1 MKGTIFKF
9 VTLSPNSAPR
19 ARGVRYFRPI
29 PMINAYWGA
38 MNTVKEGYKYRK
50 HIIVRHAPEHNG
62 LLQLYT
68 YHFPKTWSAACI
80 ANRELIKEAQRRA
93 HALEHDYSPVALEW
107 RLRFFKHYFRVI
119 KGGFDPEPGIG
130 RYARFYQYVFVAIY
144 RDLKAAQQPQTI
156 SNEVSFVP
164 VDQRPFRLN
173 PIRRYARPL
182 SLHPAFGTIFART
195 PENNYAYE
203 KVHLPRFDVV
213 PEHQR
218 TSHNSHSDGHD
229 PSFATRSESES
240 RLEDAPYLI

>member
-1 MKGTIFKF
+1 MKSTISKY
-9 VTLSPNSAPR
+9 VLLPPNSAPR

-50 HIIVRHAPEHNG
+50 HIIVRRAPEHNG

-68 YHFPKTWSAACI
+68 YHFPKTWSVSCV

-107 RLRFFKHYFRVI
+107 RLRFFKHYFRVF

-156 SNEVSFVP
+156 SNDLKQYQTNVENISFAP
-164 VDQRPFRLN
+164 INQSTFPQYSNRLS
-173 PIRRYARPL
+173 RRPL
-182 SLHPAFGTIFART
+182 SLHPTAAHRVFLE
-195 PENNYAYE
+195 P
-203 KVHLPRFDVV
+203 P
-213 PEHQR
+213 PP
-218 TSHNSHSDGHD
+218 D
-229 PSFATRSESES
+229 PATFEFQPPPT
-240 RLEDAPYLI
+240 LVN